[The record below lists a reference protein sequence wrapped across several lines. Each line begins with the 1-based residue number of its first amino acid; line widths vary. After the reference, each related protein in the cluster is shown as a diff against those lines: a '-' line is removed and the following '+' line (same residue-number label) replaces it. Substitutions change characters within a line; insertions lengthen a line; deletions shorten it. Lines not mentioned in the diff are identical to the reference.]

1 MSIAPPAKTQSDAAA
16 RGDAAPAAAQV
27 LAEAQALVEPAYRA
41 VVAALP
47 EPLRQVTGYHVGWW
61 DRTGRPASGTGK
73 AVRPALVLACARA
86 AVVGEPGEP
95 GALARA
101 GDRAVSIAQARAMPA
116 AVAVEL
122 VHDFSLLHDDVMDR
136 DLTRRG
142 RPAAWTV
149 YGVSQAILTGDAL
162 LTAAML
168 QLAGT
173 AGPGDVRAAGVGVL
187 ASTVSALC
195 AGQAADLT
203 FEDQCDITMA
213 DCLAMARDK
222 TGALLGA
229 AAQLGAM
236 AGGAD
241 RGTASCYRMF
251 GRQLGIAFQLIDDLL
266 GIWGDPAVT
275 GKPAGAD
282 LTVRKK
288 SLPVVAALTSGTA
301 AADRLRQLYQQGR
314 DLAPEE
320 VVVAAQLVEA
330 AGGRSW
336 ARAEAARRTQ
346 SALDALNRARPG
358 PVAAAELRALAALL
372 ARRDH

>member
-16 RGDAAPAAAQV
+16 AEGAGPAAAQV
-27 LAEAQALVEPAYRA
+27 LAEAQAMVEPAYRA
-41 VVAALP
+41 VVTALP

-61 DRTGRPASGTGK
+61 DRAGRPASGTGK

-86 AVVGEPGEP
+86 AASGKP
-95 GALARA
+95 GASARA
-101 GDRAVSIAQARAMPA
+101 GDREVSIAQARAVPA

-162 LTAAML
+162 LTAALL
-168 QLAGT
+168 QLAGA
-173 AGPGDVRAAGVGVL
+173 AGSGGARSAGVGVL
-187 ASTVSALC
+187 ASTVAALC

-203 FEDQCDITMA
+203 FEDQCDVTMA

-275 GKPAGAD
+275 GKPSGAD
-282 LTVRKK
+282 LTIRKK
-288 SLPVVAALTSGTA
+288 SLPVVAALTSGMA
-301 AADRLRQLYQQGR
+301 AAGQLRQLYQQGR

-336 ARAEAARRTQ
+336 AQAEAGRRTQ